1 MSSAEPEREEGEHM
15 LVNPARSPA
24 ETAFDRGVRSLQAH
38 QLFHAHRYF
47 SVAIRLEP
55 QFDLAHELAAE
66 VRVAAATHIQAL
78 FRGSVQR
85 LHPLPFH
92 LVQGIAFPIRPGHN
106 RVRSP
111 LNLQRYLFWLQ
122 REMDS
127 QDPDRVAEAR
137 LVFSKLPVTHH
148 AWHLDE
154 PGPVISCFGPLPAVP
169 CRRRPCQRCV
179 GAGGFDLFGP
189 FRTRALGGYHFRFL
203 GPWSTANGNDPAVEA

>member
-15 LVNPARSPA
+15 LFNPARSPA
-24 ETAFDRGVRSLQAH
+24 ETAFNRGVRSLQAH

-111 LNLQRYLFWLQ
+111 LNLQRLRCRTAISLRNIVVRGRNRW
-122 REMDS
+122 RTTMDS
-127 QDPDRVAEAR
+127 
-137 LVFSKLPVTHH
+137 
-148 AWHLDE
+148 
-154 PGPVISCFGPLPAVP
+154 
-169 CRRRPCQRCV
+169 
-179 GAGGFDLFGP
+179 
-189 FRTRALGGYHFRFL
+189 
-203 GPWSTANGNDPAVEA
+203 